1 MEKMQPFCKWS
12 SDKTNLFCEILAY
25 PEKNFME
32 TLEKSAFKKHPTV
45 ECLIPLLLNLK
56 KAWKRFSTR
65 EKNLKT

>member
-1 MEKMQPFCKWS
+1 MEKMRPFGKWS

-25 PEKNFME
+25 PENFME

-56 KAWKRFSTR
+56 KAWKMFSTK
-65 EKNLKT
+65 EKKLKT